1 MRTYRRMFV
10 AVAVLFASACSSTV
24 PCEMWTSMNWVMPA
38 RQTKRVCTQ
47 DEAGTAHVS
56 VLSVAPWEEYID
68 ALQPTFKMTSDDA
81 VQEAIAGTGV
91 LDESILRAFS
101 GMLKAAGPTLGT
113 DGQKTPGDASK
124 ASPPEL
130 GDVPKASENATFAPT
145 APSVEIEPMMRHSA
159 ATALFQEVQL
169 LNRYVRDAAVATG
182 LVPYVVRMQV
192 TLLPNARKEPYDA
205 YATITFFAGNNAAA
219 QAYESAEGL
228 WARAIKP
235 IPDTDEAIDQL
246 PRVLPLLVTDDLES
260 TRHSEAAE
268 RIRVLAAAAQF
279 MSGNAQIGAGVQSK
293 ADNLAKALSNDFN
306 SLLTVTR
313 QSENSVRA
321 RLGAVRSG
329 QHYQMV
335 PRTHNVTFLVM
346 VPTRT
351 NVVSYVS
358 TTTLRDA
365 ELGSRLP
372 ARSPPREQRKVAEL
386 KESWSKEWKLPKPN
400 DTPDLY
406 DFLFY
411 EVEAYDY
418 AGFRQT
424 VQKLTKPM
432 YGTQLPIAQSI
443 ADHIWTDIENYNATG
458 SYSKG
463 RFSLPTRT
471 PEMFTAADALLD
483 DAETAKVRVRGGRN
497 LDESRLRAFL
507 AVRTSKGL
515 VRLQPTS
522 ITITSGRDEATLSF
536 PSLTKTL
543 NLSDPAPIL
552 TVSYARSPYEWLNG
566 RQQPLETPLAFVV
579 AERADQ
585 PSPVKFQMQAAAPF
599 MRTEKGVGSFQL
611 LIARHEDF
619 TGKIFFSITGAD
631 VTQVPN
637 TVTFDHGFRSF
648 AGDGAIDITVR
659 NASVRNDIV
668 VTAWRME
675 GKKKVPVD
683 DVRIRVLE

>member
-1 MRTYRRMFV
+1 M
-10 AVAVLFASACSSTV
+10 
-24 PCEMWTSMNWVMPA
+24 
-38 RQTKRVCTQ
+38 
-47 DEAGTAHVS
+47 
-56 VLSVAPWEEYID
+56 
-68 ALQPTFKMTSDDA
+68 
-81 VQEAIAGTGV
+81 
-91 LDESILRAFS
+91 
-101 GMLKAAGPTLGT
+101 
-113 DGQKTPGDASK
+113 
-124 ASPPEL
+124 
-130 GDVPKASENATFAPT
+130 
-145 APSVEIEPMMRHSA
+145 
-159 ATALFQEVQL
+159 
-169 LNRYVRDAAVATG
+169 
-182 LVPYVVRMQV
+182 PYVVRMQV

-205 YATITFFAGNNAAA
+205 YATITFFAGSNAAA
-219 QAYESAEGL
+219 QAYESDEGL

-235 IPDTDEAIDQL
+235 LPDTDEAIDQL

-279 MSGNAQIGAGVQSK
+279 MSGNAQLGAGVQSK

-346 VPTRT
+346 VPKRT

-365 ELGSRLP
+365 ELGSKLP
-372 ARSPPREQRKVAEL
+372 ARSPRKEQRKVADL
-386 KESWSKEWKLPKPN
+386 KDTWAKEWKLPSP
-400 DTPDLY
+400 DAAPDLY

-411 EVEAYDY
+411 QVEAYDY
-418 AGFRQT
+418 AGFRHT
-424 VQKLTKPM
+424 VQQLTSAM
-432 YGTQLPIAQSI
+432 YGAQSPIAQSI
-443 ADHIWTDIENYNATG
+443 GDHIWTDIENHNATG

-463 RFSLPTRT
+463 RFSLPLRI

-483 DAETAKVRVRGGRN
+483 DAKTARVRVRGGRN

-507 AVRTSKGL
+507 AVRIPKGF

-522 ITITSGRDEATLSF
+522 ITITSGRDEAMLTF

-543 NLSDPAPIL
+543 NLSDPAPVL
-552 TVSYARSPYEWLNG
+552 TVSYARSPYEWLNSH
-566 RQQPLETPLAFVV
+566 QQPLETPLTFV
-579 AERADQ
+579 ASEPADQ
-585 PSPVKFQMQAAAPF
+585 PLPVKFRMQAAAPF
-599 MRTEKGVGSFQL
+599 MRADKGIGSFQL
-611 LIARHEDF
+611 LIVRDEGF
-619 TGKIFFSITGAD
+619 TEKVFFSITGAD
-631 VTQVPN
+631 VTQAPN
-637 TVTFDHGFRSF
+637 TMVFDHGFRSF
-648 AGDGAIDITVR
+648 AGDGAVDITVR
-659 NASVRNDIV
+659 NASVRADIV

-675 GKKKVPVD
+675 DKKKVPVD